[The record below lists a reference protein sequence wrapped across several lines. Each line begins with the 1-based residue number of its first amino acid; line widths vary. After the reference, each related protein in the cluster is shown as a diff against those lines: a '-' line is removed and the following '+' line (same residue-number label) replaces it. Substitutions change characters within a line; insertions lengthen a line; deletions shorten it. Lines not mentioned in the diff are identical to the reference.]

1 MKKYLLFIISM
12 LCVSIGTWADI
23 PDGATAIGENGS
35 YWKIEN
41 GVATVHIANTSD
53 FSTYCATVESTGIPN
68 DLKTATKIV
77 ITTGTGATVSADD
90 GKKFNVFENA
100 SVIDLSNADV
110 SPLYSPAGENI
121 QLPKSKPTLIIPSGI
136 DAYNFYYNASN
147 NGSYW
152 AYLWT
157 TVAQKSGDNIDV
169 FVINATAN
177 MLTANVVG
185 DAKNIT
191 LKNIYG
197 NANALNI
204 QQGQNSEVLNS
215 INSARNNHYEDGR
228 ISKLTVINGSLGS
241 DVTFSNTWIHNLDL
255 SGLNANSH
263 TITFNTGST
272 EDPNTKIESINL
284 TGATNLTDISLKDQ
298 SNLSGVN
305 LSDVATVGTLDLTG
319 VPLENLTISANS
331 ADVINKIVPETNS
344 SGETID
350 YTSHIKAPSNDPVEV
365 TVASPVTAES
375 VQAAI
380 DALGADKPEGA
391 TPNNV
396 NILHVTGTLTEADI
410 NYIKDLPKLEL
421 LDISACTY
429 GTDIPGKIGTA
440 LRTDTYGESKN
451 IALIVPTPAST
462 DPKVGTAEFATYQ
475 AAIDGIGLTF
485 GYFTD
490 DTKKN
495 LHVFTSNHTNSGKY
509 TLLNYKYVVDNTVS
523 LTFLPRYKEDG
534 TFQYYMKQN
543 ETYGK
548 DLTTAAV
555 LGQLSAASI
564 DFTWVYY
571 GDEYCDF
578 SELNEATHYIIVQ
591 QGSQADKYDFTSGS
605 STYKY
610 NNNIYIVSTYKGT
623 EAPYATE
630 VKFDGTGYD
639 FSKATGLNR
648 TANITWIRKAGE
660 LKNARSFVSEDQK
673 TANQLSFV
681 GTINK
686 LDLEAMGIMGA
697 TYFDFSHATFGGT
710 GDDAADFAR
719 DFKNTAA
726 KYIALPNNSDKE
738 LPTTAAIKT
747 NCSALEGIG
756 TYGTTDKSFVYC
768 AYQENK
774 LSEVLTMTTKAKT
787 GFIEKLIVSGP
798 VTGKDVGNCN
808 YIDERGHVMFTEDT
822 DPTSTSYHQITGK
835 SYDKSTDGKDVISGS
850 LSGYMASSI
859 KLVDF
864 TNVTLP
870 TYPTCEASY
879 QSADGSYQNDLAFG
893 LISLNNAEEIKL
905 PIDHSVWRLPSNS
918 FATYKGKIKV
928 GDTEIPGI
936 CIPGNYKEIGGHA
949 FTNSDAGLLLVY
961 TTEVDSD
968 GDADMTQLIANGKIF
983 DTTTSAKEGRTLEQ
997 FLKEAK
1003 YTITL
1008 PPSLT
1013 KVEYYAF
1020 SNDERITDVYITS
1033 PSGASDVAPECEK
1046 DAFSSGSTYGWGGF
1060 NNVPP
1065 ITKKCYVSTYE
1076 QLEAGL
1082 GTSSSETTEQTEA
1095 ARTKSFAILHW
1106 PAGASNDNIKR
1117 YTDVTREY
1125 HIQDQEQTTDADGNV
1140 YAWPNQT
1147 DYNRAY
1153 STASNGY
1160 LWHGFKDQDSY
1171 EPTMSQADADALYT
1185 NKIDSVYHAATGQTG
1200 FNTALYNKDYRGW
1213 HQFVLTG
1220 SVKLVED
1227 GVDPDPVWN
1236 VSEYNEND
1244 WYTICLPFDMNED
1257 DVLNVFGAQAND
1269 ETGNVTIN
1277 DKSGT
1282 SITLNPGESKMP
1294 KIVQLYQVE
1303 RNPDTKRIVL
1313 WFTPS
1318 IAEKKDGKYME
1329 WNPAQKQYVECEKD
1343 ANGKYIII
1351 KAGYPY
1357 HIKPYLPKD
1366 VTDNPTKY
1374 ANRTFSYSKKANE
1387 NTSRDFNSTLGS
1399 KVPYKEWIVK
1409 GVKTGNDYSTEKEY
1423 ATGDKNFCD
1432 YLFIGTYEDVMPVP
1446 MYSYFLA
1453 SNGTQKVWYY
1463 NYWTDKDGKQLYQ
1476 QPWSAN
1482 TCIIVPHTE
1491 GIGKIDYFRNTSNE
1505 AASSY
1510 RIFFKEDSSASKIDA
1525 KDATMKSDVLYDNS
1539 GNELQSAIAMAFGDF
1554 NFEDDAETTDIIRI
1568 ENDGRIVTSDSVNIY
1583 TLDGQ
1588 VVRRNGSLNGLAIG
1602 IYIKNGK
1609 KIVVK

>member
-12 LCVSIGTWADI
+12 LCTSIGAWGDV
-23 PDGATAIGENGS
+23 PEGAVAIGSNGS
-35 YWKIEN
+35 YFLKSSPNSTLYIASASDIS
-41 GVATVHIANTSD
+41 GSTSIANNMMWKQKFGEGDKVTVTVAEGVDLTGKKHDDWYYFFQNEKSITVDLTSLNKTNADAFKGWDYAWGSKQVKSVIVPSCYADDVETYAQAIHAAANNSSTNFYGIDGSTVNAYIYSDSNNDIANMISESTTTLNISGTDIGQNCINAINEASTSSVGISGQTNQGLTNISIESVNITSLD
-53 FSTYCATVESTGIPN
+53 FS
-68 DLKTATKIV
+68 D
-77 ITTGTGATVSADD
+77 
-90 GKKFNVFENA
+90 
-100 SVIDLSNADV
+100 IDLSGKD
-110 SPLYSPAGENI
+110 
-121 QLPKSKPTLIIPSGI
+121 I
-136 DAYNFYYNASN
+136 DLTKCTNL
-147 NGSYW
+147 G
-152 AYLWT
+152 T
-157 TVAQKSGDNIDV
+157 
-169 FVINATAN
+169 IN
-177 MLTANVVG
+177 LT
-185 DAKNIT
+185 DAK
-191 LKNIYG
+191 
-197 NANALNI
+197 
-204 QQGQNSEVLNS
+204 VDD
-215 INSARNNHYEDGR
+215 IN
-228 ISKLTVINGSLGS
+228 
-241 DVTFSNTWIHNLDL
+241 L
-255 SGLNANSH
+255 SGLEHLTNV
-263 TITFNTGST
+263 
-272 EDPNTKIESINL
+272 NL
-284 TGATNLTDISLKDQ
+284 TGAAISGKVNVENTTLNNLTIQ
-298 SNLSGVN
+298 SDADMSSTIEPYN
-305 LSDVATVGTLDLTG
+305 SDVA
-319 VPLENLTISANS
+319 
-331 ADVINKIVPETNS
+331 
-344 SGETID
+344 
-350 YTSHIKAPSNDPVEV
+350 SHVKQPSNDPVEV

-380 DALGADKPEGA
+380 NALGDAKPEGA

-440 LRTDTYGESKN
+440 LCTDTYGESKN

-850 LSGYMASSI
+850 LSGYMAGSI